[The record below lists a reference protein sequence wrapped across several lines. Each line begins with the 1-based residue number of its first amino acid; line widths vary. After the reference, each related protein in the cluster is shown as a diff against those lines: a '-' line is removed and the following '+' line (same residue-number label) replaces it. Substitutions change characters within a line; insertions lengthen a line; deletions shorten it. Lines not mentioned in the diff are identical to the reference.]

1 MATISTVFFDIG
13 GVVLSNG
20 WDHDQRRKTAEELGF
35 DYAAFDSR
43 HLQVVDSLERGQLSL
58 HDYLQWTLF
67 YEPRPFSE
75 ADAVRAIEGLSMP
88 NAATLD
94 LVRGLRQS
102 TPLALMTINNESREL
117 NEYRIGRF
125 GLRALFSAFFSS
137 CYLGLVKPQ
146 PELYERA
153 LDIAQRAPGECLH
166 IDDRPM
172 NVEVAATLGMHS
184 ILFKDAVHLEADL
197 RSAGIAFK

>member
-1 MATISTVFFDIG
+1 MPPISTVFFDIG

-20 WDHDQRRKTAEELGF
+20 WDRDQRRKTAENLGF

-67 YEPRPFSE
+67 YEPRPFGE
-75 ADAVRAIEGLSMP
+75 DDIIRAIEDLSVP
-88 NAATLD
+88 DAATLD
-94 LVRGLRQS
+94 LVRGLRQHS
-102 TPLALMTINNESREL
+102 TLGLMTINNEAREL

-125 GLRALFSAFFSS
+125 GLRAVFSAFFSS

-146 PELYERA
+146 PEHYRRA
-153 LDIAQRAPGECLH
+153 LDIAQRAPDECLYV
-166 IDDRPM
+166 DDRPM
-172 NVEVAATLGMHS
+172 NVEVAAILGMHA
-184 ILFKDAVHLEADL
+184 ILFKDAVQLEADL
-197 RSAGIAFK
+197 RSAGIGF

>member
-1 MATISTVFFDIG
+1 MPPISTVFFDIG

-20 WDHDQRRKTAEELGF
+20 WDRDQRRKTAENLGF

-67 YEPRPFSE
+67 YEPRPFGE
-75 ADAVRAIEGLSMP
+75 DDIICAIEDLSVP
-88 NAATLD
+88 DVATLD
-94 LVRGLRQS
+94 LVRGLRQHS
-102 TPLALMTINNESREL
+102 TLGLMTINNEAREL

-125 GLRALFSAFFSS
+125 GLRAVFSAFFSS

-146 PELYERA
+146 PEHYRRA
-153 LDIAQRAPGECLH
+153 LDIAQRAPDECLYV
-166 IDDRPM
+166 DDRPM
-172 NVEVAATLGMHS
+172 NVEVASILGMHA
-184 ILFKDAVHLEADL
+184 ILFKDAVQLETDL
-197 RSAGIAFK
+197 RSAGIAF

>member
-1 MATISTVFFDIG
+1 MPTISTVFFDIG

-20 WDHDQRRKTAEELGF
+20 WDHDQRRKTAEQLGF
-35 DYAAFDSR
+35 DHAAFDGR

-67 YEPRPFSE
+67 YEPRPFGE
-75 ADAVRAIEGLSMP
+75 DDIVRAIEDLSVP

-94 LVRGLRQS
+94 LVRGLRQY
-102 TPLALMTINNESREL
+102 TALGLMTINNEVREL

-125 GLRALFSAFFSS
+125 GLRAVFSAFFSS

-146 PELYERA
+146 PEHYRRA
-153 LDIAQRAPGECLH
+153 LDIAQRAPGECLYV
-166 IDDRPM
+166 DDRPM
-172 NVEVAATLGMHS
+172 NVEVAAILGMHA
-184 ILFKDAVHLEADL
+184 ILFKDAVQLEADL
-197 RSAGIAFK
+197 RSAGIAF